1 VTDASIDRLETQLGR
16 LLMAGLLTSAALLA
30 AGLFLTE
37 ATQWQRP
44 GSTILTIGL
53 IILMATPILRVLVSL
68 IEYWRMRDWFFVAT
82 TLAVLAVLLTT
93 VATAL
98 AVRS

>member
-1 VTDASIDRLETQLGR
+1 MTGPSIDRLETHLGR
-16 LLMAGLLTSAALLA
+16 LLTAGLLTSAALLA

-37 ATQWQRP
+37 ATEWRRP
-44 GSTILTIGL
+44 GGTILTTGL
-53 IILMATPILRVLVSL
+53 VILMATPILRVVVSL

-98 AVRS
+98 AVSR